1 MHYLIKG
8 EVGGIAFWRIL
19 ASALK
24 EGSWKGKALKLH
36 KKAMMYILPCEAF
49 AKIPKPWFGSASI
62 SILKVNSYEIVNWQA
77 EDLEVSKKTIMQ
89 ALGFT
94 SWELTVKIGDKS
106 FTVKPKF

>member
-1 MHYLIKG
+1 MHYVIKG
-8 EVGGIAFWRIL
+8 EVGGIAFWRVI

-49 AKIPKPWFGSASI
+49 AKIPKPWFGSAKI
-62 SILKVNSYEIVNWQA
+62 SVLKISGYEVIEWDS
-77 EDLEVSKKTIMQ
+77 EDLEVTKRVTQTSWL
-89 ALGFT
+89 AE